1 MITIKGKHS
10 VLEALLSNVK
20 INDITIFD
28 LNPTGE
34 LKRIMELAQQQ
45 GIFVRKQ
52 QKNKFSK
59 HQTEGHQNVV
69 ATISQ
74 LNIQTLDILTP
85 EKHPV
90 VVALDHL
97 EDPFNVGAIMR
108 TCNGLGIN
116 TMIIP
121 KDRQAPINDALI
133 KASSGAAYYMNIIQV
148 SNIATTLLNCQRAG
162 YWVNSIDS
170 NQGKD
175 IASFEPVTPFILVV
189 GNEHSGISKRVS
201 KLVDNCI
208 KINMKGQIDSF
219 NVSVA
224 TGIVLYELTKQLS

>member
-45 GIFVRKQ
+45 GVFVRKQ

-97 EDPFNVGAIMR
+97 IVQI
-108 TCNGLGIN
+108 
-116 TMIIP
+116 
-121 KDRQAPINDALI
+121 APELI
-133 KASSGAAYYMNIIQV
+133 
-148 SNIATTLLNCQRAG
+148 
-162 YWVNSIDS
+162 
-170 NQGKD
+170 
-175 IASFEPVTPFILVV
+175 
-189 GNEHSGISKRVS
+189 
-201 KLVDNCI
+201 
-208 KINMKGQIDSF
+208 
-219 NVSVA
+219 
-224 TGIVLYELTKQLS
+224 LTERCS